1 METDIRF
8 DDGLQISVP
17 NKDFSNQRLI
27 NMSRMK
33 YCQVEQSLRF
43 NYDDIE
49 KLPSVL
55 DEIKREIR
63 SSCPLAVVDGSRP
76 FQAFFKSYG
85 EEYLEVDLDVH
96 FRVCPDGDEYFQVRQ
111 DCLLAIDR
119 AVRKQGVRLGF

>member
-1 METDIRF
+1 METNIRF
-8 DDGLQISVP
+8 DDELQISIP

-27 NMSRMK
+27 NVSRVK

-43 NYDDIE
+43 NYEDIQ

-55 DEIKREIR
+55 EEIKNEIR
-63 SSCPLAVVDGSRP
+63 SSCPLAIVDGTRP
-76 FQAFFKSYG
+76 FRAFFKNYG
-85 EEYLEVDLDVH
+85 TDYLEVEIDVH

-119 AVRKQGVRLGF
+119 AVRKQGVRLGC